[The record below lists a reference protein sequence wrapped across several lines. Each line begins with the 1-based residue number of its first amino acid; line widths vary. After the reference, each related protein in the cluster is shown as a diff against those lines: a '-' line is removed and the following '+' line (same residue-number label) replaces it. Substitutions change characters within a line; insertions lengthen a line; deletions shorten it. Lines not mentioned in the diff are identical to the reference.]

1 MIQDA
6 AILEAWRVQHLQV
19 DKDARECATAWR
31 RARLLHG
38 MSRGKSPKVR
48 VKDFFRETLSCKLHI
63 VDFNA
68 FKKRVSKL
76 AKNSEINQIAI
87 EDVTADLVET
97 AAAVEKDKTSRKLNF
112 SEVRTR
118 SDEKK
123 ANPQPLFEAVVQ
135 QVSQGLL
142 PVDSAIAQLAKV
154 GVKVTK
160 KAVEDAASA

>member
-1 MIQDA
+1 MGARRGQTDFKTPSTRRYDGNGRVEGGAKSARETIQDA
-6 AILEAWRVQHLQV
+6 ALLEAWRVQQLQV

-48 VKDFFRETLSCKLHI
+48 VKDFFRETLSCKWHI
-63 VDFNA
+63 VDFKA

-87 EDVTADLVET
+87 EDVTADLVKT

-112 SEVRTR
+112 
-118 SDEKK
+118 
-123 ANPQPLFEAVVQ
+123 F
-135 QVSQGLL
+135 
-142 PVDSAIAQLAKV
+142 
-154 GVKVTK
+154 
-160 KAVEDAASA
+160 